1 MDIVMLRRAAEG
13 YKVTWLTDNLVAH
26 SGSAVASPKRVT
38 GPIVKYTEL
47 QGSVAKCS
55 FTPAP

>member
-1 MDIVMLRRAAEG
+1 MLRRAAEG